1 MPGLWAPHSLVGK
14 TFLTLT
20 TVDSKFLSSM
30 IIHFSSNINR
40 TESQFTVQLFSAR
53 NMVNNNNDTVNL
65 ISKDSPSRSF

>member
-14 TFLTLT
+14 TLLTLA

-30 IIHFSSNINR
+30 IIHFSSNINW